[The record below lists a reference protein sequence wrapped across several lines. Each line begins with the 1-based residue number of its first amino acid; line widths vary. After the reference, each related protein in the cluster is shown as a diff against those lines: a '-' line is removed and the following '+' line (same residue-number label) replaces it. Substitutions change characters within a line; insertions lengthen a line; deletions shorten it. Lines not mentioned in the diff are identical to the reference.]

1 MSVHKRSDT
10 GKWQARVKGSD
21 GTRRG
26 QSFRTK
32 ADAERWEREQI
43 RMAEQ
48 GRLPPVLSGRES
60 VASVGDKWITT
71 LDLAVYKP
79 STINGYVG
87 LWKGLVRPRWGSV
100 PLANVQPADI
110 REWFSMMTG
119 ESTNLPTKTLSV
131 SRRKQAHQVLAMI
144 LDQAIREG
152 KLITNPARLDAVGKV
167 RLPQDSKSKEHR
179 YLNPEELLVVAV
191 ACKNYE
197 PFIYFLATTGVR
209 FGEARALTVGDI
221 TISENKL
228 RISKSVAEIN
238 GQLILG
244 TPKNGESRTLILPQ
258 ITLNKI
264 KPLLEGRANQ
274 DLVFTGPQGK
284 ALRHANF
291 RRRVWVPAVEVTGNQ
306 GLRIHDLRH
315 TAASLAIKSEANVK
329 VVQNML
335 GHKSAQMTL
344 DRYAGLFESDQVDVA
359 RRMDQMMSETPCHE
373 NATKTTRLTLV
384 QVIPNPKPFANQ
396 GKELVAPTGFEPATH
411 GLGNRRSIP

>member
-10 GKWQARVKGSD
+10 GKWQARIKGSD
-21 GTRRG
+21 GSRRG

-60 VASVGDKWITT
+60 VASVGDKWIAT

-87 LWKGLVRPRWGSV
+87 LWKRIVCPRWGSV
-100 PLANVQPADI
+100 PLTNIQPADV
-110 REWFSMMTG
+110 REWFLSMTG
-119 ESTNLPTKTLSV
+119 ESSDPSKKQLSL
-131 SRRKQAHQVLAMI
+131 SRRKQSHQVLAMI

-152 KLITNPARLDAVGKV
+152 KLITNPARWDAVGKV
-167 RLPQDSKSKEHR
+167 ALPKVNMPKEHR
-179 YLNPEELLVVAV
+179 YLNPEDLLELVN
-191 ACKNYE
+191 ACKEYG
-197 PFIYFLATTGVR
+197 PFVYFLATTGVR
-209 FGEARALTVGDI
+209 FGEARALMVGDI
-221 TISENKL
+221 AMTSNKL
-228 RISKSVAEIN
+228 RISKSVTEIN
-238 GQLILG
+238 GHLVKG
-244 TPKNGESRTLILPQ
+244 TPKNGESRTLILPD
-258 ITLNKI
+258 ITLNRI
-264 KPLLEGRANQ
+264 KPLLIGKNSE

-284 ALRHANF
+284 AIRHANF
-291 RRRVWVPAVEVTGNQ
+291 RHRVWVPALGVTGNQ

-315 TAASLAIKSEANVK
+315 TAASLAIKSGANVK

-359 RRMDQMMSETPCHE
+359 RRMDQVMAEPACHE
-373 NATKTTRLTLV
+373 NATKTPRIILG
-384 QVIPNPKPFANQ
+384 QVIPNPKPLADK
-396 GKELVAPTGFEPATH
+396 GKDLVAPAGFEPATH